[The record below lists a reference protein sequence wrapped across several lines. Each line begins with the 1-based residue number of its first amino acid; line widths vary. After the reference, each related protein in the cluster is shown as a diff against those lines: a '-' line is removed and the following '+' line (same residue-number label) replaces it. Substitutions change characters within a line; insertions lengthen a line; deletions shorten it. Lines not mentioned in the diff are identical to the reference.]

1 MSNEKYHV
9 FKLNNGEDVICKL
22 IKTTDEHYEISDP
35 MKMDLFSKHGPKGFM
50 ETLGL
55 SRWLQP
61 FTDETVH
68 KIPSDS
74 VTLRIDASIGLGR
87 YYEYVV
93 AKMDNMKSE
102 DWGKLPSP
110 EQLLADEM
118 PSDAFDE
125 YDSTEEWQDLYGDLL
140 RKKTIH

>member
-22 IKTTDEHYEISDP
+22 IKATDE
-35 MKMDLFSKHGPKGFM
+35 
-50 ETLGL
+50 
-55 SRWLQP
+55 
-61 FTDETVH
+61 
-68 KIPSDS
+68 
-74 VTLRIDASIGLGR
+74 

-110 EQLLADEM
+110 EQLLEDEM

>member
-1 MSNEKYHV
+1 MSNEKYHI

-35 MKMDLFSKHGPKGFM
+35 MKMDLFSKHGPRGFM

-68 KIPSDS
+68 KIPTNKPAKGFDTDS
-74 VTLRIDASIGLGR
+74 KSASVYSAPKVLIPFSRSLID
-87 YYEYVV
+87 
-93 AKMDNMKSE
+93 
-102 DWGKLPSP
+102 
-110 EQLLADEM
+110 
-118 PSDAFDE
+118 
-125 YDSTEEWQDLYGDLL
+125 T
-140 RKKTIH
+140 RKKYKKNIAKLKFLKDFKFIFRTNYI